1 MTATPV
7 SDVPA
12 RWPTLS
18 TARRFQGRV
27 FSVRTDRVVMPDG
40 EAADRDVV
48 EHPGAVAVLALDDA
62 ERVLLIRQ
70 YRHPVGRLLWELPAG
85 LRDVDGEQP
94 LATAQRELMEEAAF
108 RATSWLTLV
117 DFLTTPGM
125 SDERVRIFLA
135 RGLSEIPDAERDF
148 TARHEEARLEVAWL
162 PLDDAVNAVVAG
174 RLHNPTAVV
183 GILASY
189 AARSDRFATLRSVD
203 APEG

>member
-1 MTATPV
+1 
-7 SDVPA
+7 
-12 RWPTLS
+12 
-18 TARRFQGRV
+18 
-27 FSVRTDRVVMPDG
+27 
-40 EAADRDVV
+40 
-48 EHPGAVAVLALDDA
+48 
-62 ERVLLIRQ
+62 
-70 YRHPVGRLLWELPAG
+70 
-85 LRDVDGEQP
+85 
-94 LATAQRELMEEAAF
+94 
-108 RATSWLTLV
+108 
-117 DFLTTPGM
+117 M

>member
-1 MTATPV
+1 M
-7 SDVPA
+7 
-12 RWPTLS
+12 
-18 TARRFQGRV
+18 
-27 FSVRTDRVVMPDG
+27 
-40 EAADRDVV
+40 
-48 EHPGAVAVLALDDA
+48 LALDDA